1 VFVGVVV
8 TQKRCCVC
16 VPRNKS
22 VTDTRRSI
30 GASDLTSHDTA
41 LRGDVVADGAMLMLQ
56 TRTANVKCKDVGGRL
71 ENKEC
76 EELENGEILILYR
89 LSVRL
94 VIG

>member
-1 VFVGVVV
+1 VL
-8 TQKRCCVC
+8 C

-22 VTDTRRSI
+22 VTDTRWSI

-41 LRGDVVADGAMLMLQ
+41 LRRDVVADGAMLMLQ
-56 TRTANVKCKDVGGRL
+56 TRTGNVKCKDVLRGGL

-76 EELENGEILILYR
+76 EELENGEILILCR